1 MKRHQK
7 KKRKHVSASRFIDGS
22 PNVAK
27 RLENK
32 LSTAT
37 DWSVFLPSSVGEA
50 LLFNVITFKN
60 TATIGVVLKQMRS

>member
-1 MKRHQK
+1 MKRHQEK
-7 KKRKHVSASRFIDGS
+7 KGKHVSASRFIDGN

-37 DWSVFLPSSVGEA
+37 DWSVFLPSSVVGEA
-50 LLFNVITFKN
+50 LVFNVITFKN
-60 TATIGVVLKQMRS
+60 TAIIGVA